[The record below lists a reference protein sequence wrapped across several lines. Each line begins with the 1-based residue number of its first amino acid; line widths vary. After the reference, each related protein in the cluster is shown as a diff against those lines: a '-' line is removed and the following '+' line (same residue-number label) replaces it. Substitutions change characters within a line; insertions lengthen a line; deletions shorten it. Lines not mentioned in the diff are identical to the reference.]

1 MHMIEQKSFTTF
13 ALLAA
18 RYYRSFDPNFTD
30 EFFKDLTKF
39 SLIDKMLT
47 RYDKDRSINVRLILN
62 YLIILG
68 NVFDVEGLR
77 VLFEYR
83 IKNKHSLKPFLQ
95 YLNYLRPNDW
105 QDVPIDIEIMQK
117 LRDI

>member
-1 MHMIEQKSFTTF
+1 MSEQNSFSTF

-18 RYYRSFDPNFTD
+18 RYYRDFDPEYTE

-39 SLIDKMLT
+39 TLIDKMLA
-47 RYDKDRSINVRLILN
+47 RHDKDESLNIRLILN

-68 NVFDVEGLR
+68 NVFEIEGLR

-83 IKNKHSLKPFLQ
+83 IKNKKTIKPFLQ
-95 YLNYLRPNDW
+95 YLNYLRPHDW
-105 QDVPIDIEIMQK
+105 QDIPTDFDLVVK
-117 LRDI
+117 LREI

>member
-1 MHMIEQKSFTTF
+1 MSEQNSFSTF

-18 RYYRSFDPNFTD
+18 RYYRDFEPEYTE
-30 EFFKDLTKF
+30 EFFRDLTKF
-39 SLIDKMLT
+39 TLIDKMLA
-47 RYDKDRSINVRLILN
+47 RYEKDESLNTRLILN

-68 NVFDVEGLR
+68 NVFEIEGLR

-83 IKNKHSLKPFLQ
+83 IKNKKTIKPFLQ

-105 QDVPIDIEIMQK
+105 QDIPTDLGIIVK
-117 LRDI
+117 LREL